1 MDGGACVGGGARGG
15 AGNMAA
21 RKEQGRPL
29 RPGDG
34 SGVPWDGRRE
44 DAERTL
50 DLVAAN
56 AELDGGER
64 SRRRRQRAF
73 PRRAHG
79 RVQQPLK
86 TNHWNF

>member
-1 MDGGACVGGGARGG
+1 MDGGACASGGARGG
-15 AGNMAA
+15 AGDMAA
-21 RKEQGRPL
+21 RTEQGRPL

-44 DAERTL
+44 DAKRTL

-56 AELDGGER
+56 AELNGGER
-64 SRRRRQRAF
+64 SRRRRRRAF

-79 RVQQPLK
+79 RTSRLACIAD
-86 TNHWNF
+86 